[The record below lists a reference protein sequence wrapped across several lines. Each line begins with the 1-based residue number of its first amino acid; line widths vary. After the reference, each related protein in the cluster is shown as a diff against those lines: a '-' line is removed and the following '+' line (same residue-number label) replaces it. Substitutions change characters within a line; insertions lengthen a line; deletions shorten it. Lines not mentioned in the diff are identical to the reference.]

1 MGNSVQFSNN
11 SLVFTLRDDEG
22 VGDVG
27 GVVDAEADAE
37 HDVDAGDGVDGEA
50 PEVDHSRDVHQGE
63 EDARQDLAEEERA
76 LYVIPKY
83 GPIYLK
89 TILILTLNI
98 IPFYISWHGRI
109 LKLRRQSIANK

>member
-1 MGNSVQFSNN
+1 MGWETLQFSNN

-98 IPFYISWHGRI
+98 IPFYIS
-109 LKLRRQSIANK
+109 